1 MEWNNGRERALF
13 EREQAQKRKEYLA
26 AGMTE
31 EQIEILRNYDEEWY
45 RSCRREAEHTQR
57 LNVSVFDEDDGDDE
71 SQNPL
76 IKKFLHSFTIEDK
89 YWENDR
95 FGWVE
100 EIESENLYIT
110 IKALSERDKEILT
123 LLICDGFNATQVA
136 TRLGVRQQSISK
148 RIKKFRIIFQKW
160 L

>member
-45 RSCRREAEHTQR
+45 RSRRREAEHTQR

-71 SQNPL
+71 TQNPL
-76 IKKFLHSFTIEDK
+76 IKKFLHSFSIEDK
-89 YWENDR
+89 HWEEDR
-95 FGWVE
+95 FAW
-100 EIESENLYIT
+100 IEQIEDEKLYCAISS
-110 IKALSERDKEILT
+110 LSKGDKELLT
-123 LLICDGFNATQVA
+123 KVMYDGCTQA
-136 TRLGVRQQSISK
+136 EIA
-148 RIKKFRIIFQKW
+148 KKFRLNQSSISRKIAHLKKILKNF